1 MKTSRQRR
9 TSYGQSDIT
18 PLAGWVFADLLL
30 ALAII
35 FLTSISF
42 DTPGDGSSSGT
53 AQTQS
58 NISQLKLEGV
68 DQLQSEAITFSY
80 LKFDSARLVADIERY
95 QASVGATESY
105 KVIYAQIV
113 GGYDRQTE
121 GSEQGSLRATKFLI
135 QLQQARLPSFA
146 GAGFDITTSEFVAP
160 DQILVRVALAEPKPI
175 DE

>member
-9 TSYGQSDIT
+9 TSHGQSDIT

-42 DTPGDGSSSGT
+42 DTPGDGSASGNE
-53 AQTQS
+53 QTQS
-58 NISQLKLEGV
+58 NISRLKLDGV
-68 DQLQSEAITFSY
+68 DQLKSEAITFSY
-80 LKFDSARLVADIERY
+80 LQFDAARLVADIERY
-95 QASVGATESY
+95 QSSRGVTEGF
-105 KVIYAQIV
+105 KVVYAQIV

-135 QLQQARLPSFA
+135 QLQQARIPSFA

-160 DQILVRVALAEPKPI
+160 DQILVRIALAEPNPK
-175 DE
+175 EE

>member
-1 MKTSRQRR
+1 MRTSRQRR

-42 DTPGDGSSSGT
+42 DTPGDGSASGD

-80 LKFDSARLVADIERY
+80 LKFDRNLIIEDIKKY
-95 QASVGATESY
+95 QSSRGIEGGY
-105 KVIYAQIV
+105 KVYYAQIV
-113 GGYDRQTE
+113 GGYDSKIE
-121 GSEQGSLRATKFLI
+121 GSELGSLRATKFLI
-135 QLQQARLPSFA
+135 ELKKARLSYFD
-146 GAGFDITTSEFVAP
+146 GTGFDITTSK
-160 DQILVRVALAEPKPI
+160 LVQPNQTLIRLALSSKVKQ
-175 DE
+175 

>member
-42 DTPGDGSSSGT
+42 DTPGDGSASGS

-58 NISQLKLEGV
+58 NISQLKLDGV

-95 QASVGATESY
+95 QASVGVTESY
-105 KVIYAQIV
+105 KVI
-113 GGYDRQTE
+113 
-121 GSEQGSLRATKFLI
+121 
-135 QLQQARLPSFA
+135 
-146 GAGFDITTSEFVAP
+146 
-160 DQILVRVALAEPKPI
+160 
-175 DE
+175 

>member
-1 MKTSRQRR
+1 MKNTRQRR
-9 TSYGQSDIT
+9 TTFGQSDIT

-42 DTPGDGSSSGT
+42 DTPGDGSASVN

-58 NISQLKLEGV
+58 NVSQLKLEGV

-80 LKFDSARLVADIERY
+80 LKFDAARIVADIERY
-95 QASVGATESY
+95 QASIGVKEGF
-105 KVIYAQIV
+105 KVVYAQIV
-113 GGYDRQTE
+113 GGYEPQSE
-121 GSEQGSLRATKFLI
+121 GSEVGSLRATKFLI
-135 QLQQARLPSFA
+135 DLQQARLPYFA

-160 DQILVRVALAEPKPI
+160 DQILVRLALSDPDAKN
-175 DE
+175 